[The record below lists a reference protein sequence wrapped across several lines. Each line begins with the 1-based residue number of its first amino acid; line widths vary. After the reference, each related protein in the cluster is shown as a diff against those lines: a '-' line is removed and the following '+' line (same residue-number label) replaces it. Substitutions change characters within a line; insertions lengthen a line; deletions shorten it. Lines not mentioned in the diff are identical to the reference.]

1 MDLNVEIIPGEGMLD
16 LDVSISNVELSVD
29 VIIGSSYGGTTEELP
44 EVFITD
50 AAPTEHSAKIWIAGE
65 PSIVGESNLYNWYA
79 VADPRGIAP
88 IGWHVPSISEW
99 KTLYD
104 YVDDATGLSL
114 REVGYDHWLANQGP
128 IDFEQGTDIY
138 GFKAIANGTYY
149 RGEFGAIKYY
159 SLYWSTSESITND
172 NRIDAAIISADSI
185 FGFTYAKKEPA
196 ITIRLIRDSDNTAQI
211 ATDYDGNAY
220 QSITIGTR
228 TWLQKDLNVTHYLN
242 GDLIGSNF
250 NGVDGA
256 FIKYSES
263 GQSSLK
269 YRKNSNW
276 IELHDSQKED
286 KGVVA
291 DLISKM
297 PLSLPEIQV
306 SKESPTDLN
315 VTMWIQQVEEQ

>member
-1 MDLNVEIIPGEGMLD
+1 MNFL
-16 LDVSISNVELSVD
+16 
-29 VIIGSSYGGTTEELP
+29 
-44 EVFITD
+44 
-50 AAPTEHSAKIWIAGE
+50 
-65 PSIVGESNLYNWYA
+65 
-79 VADPRGIAP
+79 
-88 IGWHVPSISEW
+88 
-99 KTLYD
+99 
-104 YVDDATGLSL
+104 
-114 REVGYDHWLANQGP
+114 
-128 IDFEQGTDIY
+128 
-138 GFKAIANGTYY
+138 
-149 RGEFGAIKYY
+149 
-159 SLYWSTSESITND
+159 
-172 NRIDAAIISADSI
+172 
-185 FGFTYAKKEPA
+185 
-196 ITIRLIRDSDNTAQI
+196 DSDNTAQI

-220 QSITIGTR
+220 QSITIGTQ